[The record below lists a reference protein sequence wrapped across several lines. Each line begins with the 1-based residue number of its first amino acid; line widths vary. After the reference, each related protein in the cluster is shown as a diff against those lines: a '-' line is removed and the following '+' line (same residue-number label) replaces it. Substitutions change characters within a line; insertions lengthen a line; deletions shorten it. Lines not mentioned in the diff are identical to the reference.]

1 MTRIAV
7 AGQALI
13 KEPVAPDSAAG
24 EALVDLLS
32 AADLAISNFEGTLA
46 DDGAVPTKSGVVHA
60 ADPSTPAG
68 LKALGVSAVTVAN
81 NHLYDFGASG
91 VLASLSAI
99 AGAGLLAAGA
109 GADLD
114 AAAAPAFTQAG
125 GLRLTLIGADCGP
138 QADVVYAAARHAGI
152 NPLRVRRLLTVPA
165 ADAQRLRAIVEASG
179 YPLWRRNRTAVG
191 MPVPKTGA
199 ADDFFGLAVAA
210 GERVAYGGQVDAAD
224 LERLTAAIGAAR
236 RQAGLVVVVLH
247 NHHWEPDWA
256 DTPEWL
262 RGLARQL
269 VAAGAGMIACHGAP
283 LLGGMEIVD
292 GAPVYYGL
300 GNLVFHCRPARAV
313 RYAAAGL
320 DVWSS
325 VVATHC
331 FSADGSLLAIDVA
344 PIHAGAPAANPAD
357 GPAWTAPSL
366 LTGAAS
372 GALLERFLA
381 RSRLAGWS
389 ATVAGGH
396 AILAPP
402 APSLLY
408 NKNSV

>member
-99 AGAGLLAAGA
+99 AGAGFLAAGA

-125 GLRLTLIGADCGP
+125 GLRLALIGADCGP

-152 NPLRVRRLLTVPA
+152 ACAACSLFPPPMLSACGPSSKPA
-165 ADAQRLRAIVEASG
+165 AIRCGDGIE
-179 YPLWRRNRTAVG
+179 RRS
-191 MPVPKTGA
+191 
-199 ADDFFGLAVAA
+199 
-210 GERVAYGGQVDAAD
+210 
-224 LERLTAAIGAAR
+224 
-236 RQAGLVVVVLH
+236 
-247 NHHWEPDWA
+247 
-256 DTPEWL
+256 
-262 RGLARQL
+262 
-269 VAAGAGMIACHGAP
+269 ACR
-283 LLGGMEIVD
+283 
-292 GAPVYYGL
+292 YR
-300 GNLVFHCRPARAV
+300 RPARPMT
-313 RYAAAGL
+313 
-320 DVWSS
+320 SS
-325 VVATHC
+325 VSPSRPA
-331 FSADGSLLAIDVA
+331 SASPTAGRSMP
-344 PIHAGAPAANPAD
+344 PISNA
-357 GPAWTAPSL
+357 
-366 LTGAAS
+366 
-372 GALLERFLA
+372 
-381 RSRLAGWS
+381 
-389 ATVAGGH
+389 
-396 AILAPP
+396 
-402 APSLLY
+402 
-408 NKNSV
+408 